1 MMKNTF
7 AAIGTALLSVVVFF
21 VSYIL
26 CSLIIALLTYLLAL
40 IPILRWLIVLFY
52 ETKHQPYA
60 CTVSIFS
67 FIVACVF
74 VNLII
79 SKLIRDNNVLSLTYK
94 IYGATLAILG
104 ITFFVI
110 NIIAGDP
117 LFASIGIAVIGIYK
131 FFEGLKK

>member
-1 MMKNTF
+1 MKNTF
-7 AAIGTALLSVVVFF
+7 AAIGTALLSVIVFF

-26 CSLIIALLTYLLAL
+26 CALIIALLTYLLGL
-40 IPILRWLIVLFY
+40 IPILRWLIVWFY
-52 ETKHQPYA
+52 ETKHQPWVW
-60 CTVSIFS
+60 TVLILS

-131 FFEGLKK
+131 FFEGLNK